1 MMDMGRVAVLERG
14 NGAEDT
20 GSDGG
25 TEGGLEMVQKDEIKE
40 MLETLR
46 EKTAKLKE
54 YL

>member
-1 MMDMGRVAVLERG
+1 MDSGRAAVLERS
-14 NGAEDT
+14 NGAGDI
-20 GSDGG
+20 GGDSG

>member
-1 MMDMGRVAVLERG
+1 MGGGRVAGLEWG
-14 NGAEDT
+14 NGAGDN

-25 TEGGLEMVQKDEIKE
+25 IEGGLEVVQKDEIKE